1 MSLSYTIIV
10 WTIIIYIRSL
20 NICDITVRM
29 IIVLRNKK
37 PINEIVYMK
46 QIFFLIISDNS
57 FLVKSIT
64 MRNFIC

>member
-64 MRNFIC
+64 MSNFIC